1 MLQCTAVTEIPV
13 PEALVA
19 LLDLE
24 GGPDD
29 PRDAMAD
36 DCFLLCELG
45 EHDESVEHAA
55 HLWTAEPHGEQDLWL
70 LWAGTGAHRVYRFAT
85 PPPCPVVLCDFRTG
99 LWSRA
104 CSSTGTAP
112 ARTASPWRIRSPT

>member
-45 EHDESVEHAA
+45 EHDESVEHAT

-70 LWAGTGAHRVYRFAT
+70 LWAGTGARIASAGSRRRLRALPSSVTSVR
-85 PPPCPVVLCDFRTG
+85 G

-112 ARTASPWRIRSPT
+112 ARTASP